1 MPRNLVQ
8 FQTGL
13 SLPTYVIFV
22 AGLSFSY
29 SALAEQ
35 GYPQGE
41 EVVVPKGD
49 DIGTV
54 DFRVSCDDAVKQRF
68 DRALGLMHHMMYEQA
83 RAEFGAITET
93 DPNCAMAHWGVA
105 TTLFQPLWPERPDQ
119 AALQRGWDEISKAI
133 DLEPE
138 TERERLLVDATA
150 GFFRE
155 PDTAAYWD
163 RIDRWAKGMAAAY
176 EANPDDLDTA
186 ALYGLSLVAVAARA
200 EDRNPLLDEA
210 EAVLRAVWEEESTH
224 PGAIHY
230 SIHATDV
237 EGRAENALDLVEV
250 YADIAPE
257 VTHARHMP
265 SHIYVRLGK
274 WSEVIDWN
282 RRSVDAA
289 LRSPVNDSISLHYL
303 HGSDYLVY
311 GYLQKGND
319 TKAQEIFE
327 EAMAHDNHQPSFAAA
342 FHAAAIPARLAVEQR
357 DWGRATA
364 LKPRTPDYLPW
375 DQSLWAEGL
384 TWYARGLGGVHSGE
398 LDIAHEAEE
407 RLKALRDQAKA
418 EGEDVFATYL
428 EVDRRILSGWIAHAD
443 DDIGEAIELMQSA
456 AELEGTTEKHPI
468 TPGALL
474 PPYEALGDLLLTRDR
489 PAEALE
495 AYRAS
500 DEIWPGR
507 YNTLL
512 GAARAAQAAEDDTA
526 AREYYRQLLEIAGD
540 SERDAIREARAFV
553 EG

>member
-13 SLPTYVIFV
+13 SLPAFVFFV

-35 GYPQGE
+35 EYPQGE
-41 EVVVPKGD
+41 EMVPKGD

-83 RAEFGAITET
+83 RTEFGALTET

-210 EAVLRAVWEEESTH
+210 EAVLRAVWEEEPTH

-364 LKPRTPDYLPW
+364 LEPRTPDYLPW

-398 LDIAHEAEE
+398 LDIAREAEE

-526 AREYYRQLLEIAGD
+526 AREYYQQLLEIVGD
-540 SERDAIREARAFV
+540 SERDAIREAKAFV
-553 EG
+553 EE